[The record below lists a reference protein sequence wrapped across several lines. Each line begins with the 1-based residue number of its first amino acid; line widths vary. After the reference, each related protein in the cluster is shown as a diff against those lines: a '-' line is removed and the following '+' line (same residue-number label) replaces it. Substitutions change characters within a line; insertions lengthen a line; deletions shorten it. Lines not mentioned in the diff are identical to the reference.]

1 MSWQF
6 AYLALPSGILALLL
20 AAAGT
25 AALRAGR
32 LLPIQRRH
40 VHRVDLFGRAQ
51 LVMAG
56 ALAVLAFS
64 AFPDDPALR
73 NGIGVLSVPGF
84 LCALVLVVLA
94 QRPRRER

>member
-20 AAAGT
+20 AAGGT
-25 AALRAGR
+25 VALRTGR
-32 LLPIQRRH
+32 LLPTQRRH

-56 ALAVLAFS
+56 ALVVLALS

-84 LCALVLVVLA
+84 LCALVLVILA
-94 QRPRRER
+94 RRPRRER

>member
-20 AAAGT
+20 AAGGT
-25 AALRAGR
+25 AALRAGW
-32 LLPIQRRH
+32 LLPTQRRH
-40 VHRVDLFGRAQ
+40 VHRIGLFGRAQ

-56 ALAVLAFS
+56 ALAVLALS

-73 NGIGVLSVPGF
+73 NGIGVLAVPGF
-84 LCALVLVVLA
+84 LCALVLVV
-94 QRPRRER
+94 RSRHPRRER